1 MPSNPPLSIES
12 PESSSPIVTRAVAA
26 GLQGRHFDAFRLNP
40 AERLALQALG
50 LLPQA
55 LTRALV
61 NRIGLVPGLEP
72 RRLAESG
79 VDSLVAARTE
89 DYAKISGRFPVVVT
103 GAALGGASAVLSLA
117 LGGPF
122 LPQAFVASLKGGS
135 SRADVLEYFNRSAA
149 LAQEYA
155 RRNPQVLT
163 IQHFDPVHDG
173 YVTRFLNHLRLK
185 LLDLPESWKD
195 FVRRRLEPGGALVYL
210 DCGAAWLRFRTGERS
225 VFQVGGWGGIP
236 AEEFLEGSE
245 RLQAYARQ
253 AGFSYA
259 KWPLPGYPLE
269 RGPESE
275 WGCEPAL
282 REALEQFCRAEGYRL
297 VRVSLPQPQDYSR
310 LAFHAIARLLEQ
322 EGRRPAGVLVEV
334 FTQFDPVSVME
345 TGLLPLWL
353 VFNTGDSLDFLKQM
367 APSFPRDLPVF
378 FSSLVTFSL
387 TPDLAPWE
395 GWAAALQG
403 LQWTN
408 LGARPRRYPADA
420 ARLATWAAPLRR
432 WAAQHRRPLRSRLQP
447 EQLLE
452 LAEGLQPGAP
462 VPTGQAGV

>member
-1 MPSNPPLSIES
+1 MNIES

-26 GLQGRHFDAFRLNP
+26 GLQGRHFDAYPLN
-40 AERLALQALG
+40 ALERLGLAGLG

-72 RRLAESG
+72 GRLAESG
-79 VDSLVAARTE
+79 IDALVVARAA
-89 DYAKISGRFPVVVT
+89 DYAQIPGRFPVVVT

-135 SRADVLEYFNRSAA
+135 PEADAAAYYRRSAA

-195 FVRRRLEPGGALVYL
+195 FVRRRLEPGGALVHL
-210 DCGAAWLRFRTGERS
+210 DCGAQWLRYRTGERS

-236 AEEFLEGSE
+236 AEEFLEGSP
-245 RLQAYARQ
+245 RLEEYARR
-253 AGFSYA
+253 AGFSYTR
-259 KWPLPGYPLE
+259 WPLPGYPLE

-275 WGCEPAL
+275 WGCEPAFGQ
-282 REALEQFCRAEGYRL
+282 ALEQFCAQEGYRL
-297 VRVSLPQPQDYSR
+297 VRIRLPEPQDYSS
-310 LAFHAIARLLEQ
+310 LAFRAIACLLEQ

-334 FTQFDPVSVME
+334 FSQFDPVSVME

-353 VFNTGDSLDFLKQM
+353 VYNTRDSLEFLKQM
-367 APSFPRDLPVF
+367 APAFPRDLPVF

-387 TPDLAPWE
+387 TPDLTSWAEWE
-395 GWAAALQG
+395 AALQG
-403 LQWTN
+403 LQWVN
-408 LGARPRRYPADA
+408 LGARPSRYPGDA
-420 ARLATWAAPLRR
+420 ARLATWAVPLRR
-432 WAAQHRRPLRSRLQP
+432 WAARNRHPIRTRLQP
-447 EQLLE
+447 ERLME
-452 LAEGLQPGAP
+452 LAQELQTGAAERP
-462 VPTGQAGV
+462 ASA